1 MELNSRE
8 LRIGNLVYY
17 RIEDKLDERKEW
29 NEVTEIH
36 ALDLQNINKYYSP
49 IPISED
55 WLIKAGFVENK
66 YEYSIPISD
75 CGLVTLTLIPHDE
88 QHSAFSVCVSQ
99 TDGNDVEN
107 VFLEEISFWHE
118 LQNLYKSISG
128 KELNFTP

>member
-1 MELNSRE
+1 MELNSKD

-17 RIEDKLDERKEW
+17 QIEDKFDERKVW
-29 NEVTEIH
+29 KEVTEID
-36 ALDLQNINKYYSP
+36 ALDLQNIDKDYSP
-49 IPISED
+49 IPITQD

-99 TDGNDVEN
+99 SDEHDVEN
-107 VFLEEISFWHE
+107 VFLNEISFWHE